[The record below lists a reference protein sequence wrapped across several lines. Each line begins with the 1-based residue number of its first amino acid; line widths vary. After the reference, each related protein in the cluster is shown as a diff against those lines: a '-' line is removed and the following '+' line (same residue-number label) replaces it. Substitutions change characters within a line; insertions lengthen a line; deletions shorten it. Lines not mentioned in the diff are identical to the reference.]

1 MRVRSVGA
9 AMKPRQAPHVVLIG
23 GSSSTGKTTLA
34 RGLAKRLGAD
44 HVQVDGL
51 RRGVEDP
58 RVRFLAQTPS
68 PWRLRPS
75 VLCSAL
81 RLAAEAMRPVVVEV
95 VDHAVQSA
103 RRLVLE
109 GEGLDPSLAARY
121 AGDERVRALFV
132 VEFDRERLAR
142 TLLAR
147 SASFALLSSAEQG
160 AVVATNALYC
170 RWLETGCRRH
180 GLNCLA
186 SQPWATL
193 GDRAERLFTAQEAAD

>member
-1 MRVRSVGA
+1 MQ
-9 AMKPRQAPHVVLIG
+9 PRQAPHVVLVG

-34 RGLAKRLGAD
+34 HGLAQRLGAD
-44 HVQVDGL
+44 HVQVDDL
-51 RRGVEDP
+51 RRGVQDP
-58 RVRFLAQTPS
+58 RVRFLAETPN

-75 VLCSAL
+75 VLCSVL
-81 RLAAEAMRPVVVEV
+81 RHAAEAMRPLLVEV

-121 AGDERVRALFV
+121 GDDECVRSLFV

-147 SASFALLSSAEQG
+147 SASFALLSFAEQQ

-170 RWLETGCRRH
+170 RWLQTECRRH
-180 GLNCLA
+180 RLNCLA

-193 GDRAERLFTAQEAAD
+193 RARAEGLVTAQDAAA